1 MSVQNMEPSAEQ
13 FRIASLLDEKKFDAG
28 TRLPADISKQYSQ
41 KTVVRPFYLA
51 KMKNYESI
59 YPSRGLG
66 GASWGENT
74 FSPQSPTHTESEEK

>member
-1 MSVQNMEPSAEQ
+1 MVHKLW
-13 FRIASLLDEKKFDAG
+13 I
-28 TRLPADISKQYSQ
+28 YSP
-41 KTVVRPFYLA
+41 KIVVRPFYLA